1 MQFFSCHKGICNDF
15 SDSFRYEMNHDA
27 SNTIT
32 SHFSFL
38 KSAAEKHCKAA
49 NTREPL
55 NVAERPYLKHY
66 IGKTWNEWDSSPQRR
81 TLIIKTTSKFV
92 EIIQN
97 LSSEGKTQ
105 HFLAPTRN
113 ICRSAPKRGC
123 KNGNQTEFRL
133 PGKSSLGKQSCALT
147 QHSRSRFLCYPHKV
161 KKSSE
166 QTLLRDCYRHHRGTS
181 AVTCKCLPRAG
192 IPQTL

>member
-1 MQFFSCHKGICNDF
+1 MRRMQFFSCHKGICNDF

-66 IGKTWNEWDSSPQRR
+66 IGKTWN
-81 TLIIKTTSKFV
+81 K
-92 EIIQN
+92 
-97 LSSEGKTQ
+97 
-105 HFLAPTRN
+105 
-113 ICRSAPKRGC
+113 
-123 KNGNQTEFRL
+123 
-133 PGKSSLGKQSCALT
+133 
-147 QHSRSRFLCYPHKV
+147 
-161 KKSSE
+161 
-166 QTLLRDCYRHHRGTS
+166 
-181 AVTCKCLPRAG
+181 
-192 IPQTL
+192 